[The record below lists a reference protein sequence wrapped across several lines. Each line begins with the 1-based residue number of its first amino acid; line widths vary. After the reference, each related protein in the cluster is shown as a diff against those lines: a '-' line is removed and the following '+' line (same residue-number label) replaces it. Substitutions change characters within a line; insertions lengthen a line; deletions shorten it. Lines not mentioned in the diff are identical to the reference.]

1 MPYESAVAN
10 NEEYFEYEGVELRR
24 EIRCS
29 GCDETL
35 EFGSDY
41 VAHTSQCAYETDADE
56 PTYEVSDDALYEAYC
71 EAQNPDDGMCSH
83 DIYRMQRGI
92 DF

>member
-1 MPYESAVAN
+1 MSFESAVAN
-10 NEEYFEYEGVELRR
+10 NEEYFDYEGVELRR

-41 VAHTSQCAYETDADE
+41 SAHTASCTFEPDAEE
-56 PTYEVSDDALYEAYC
+56 PTYEVSADALYEAYI
-71 EAQNPDDGMCSH
+71 ESQQVDDGCGY
-83 DIYRMQRGI
+83 DRYRDERGI
-92 DF
+92 DY

>member
-1 MPYESAVAN
+1 MSFESAVAN
-10 NEEYFEYEGVELRR
+10 NEEYFDYEGVELRR

-41 VAHTSQCAYETDADE
+41 SAHTASCTFEPDAEE
-56 PTYEVSDDALYEAYC
+56 PTYEVSADALYEQAM
-71 EAQNPDDGMCSH
+71 EPEDDGEDLRYEAH
-83 DIYRMQRGI
+83 KDWLRENR
-92 DF
+92 